1 MRMAR
6 EMTAICKAA
15 LTVLLALFIAFRVVA
30 QPAILAGP
38 EPGLM
43 ALCSG
48 GQIVYVSMETGLPV
62 DKGDDTGPMADPC
75 PFFGVTAFNLTVDQ
89 PLPTPLQVP
98 AAIALVQTHASQPVP
113 GAPVQNAARA
123 PPQRG

>member
-6 EMTAICKAA
+6 TMTEICKAA
-15 LTVLLALFIAFRVVA
+15 MTVLVALFIAIRVVA
-30 QPAILAGP
+30 QPTILAAP
-38 EPGLM
+38 EPGVM

-48 GQIVYVSMETGLPV
+48 GQIVYVSVETGLPV
-62 DKGDDTGPMADPC
+62 EEEDETGLLVDPC

-98 AAIALVQTHASQPVP
+98 VTVAVVQTGAAQPVP

-123 PPQRG
+123 PPLRA

>member
-6 EMTAICKAA
+6 DMTAICKAA
-15 LTVLLALFIAFRVVA
+15 LSVLVALFIAVRVVA
-30 QPAILAGP
+30 QPTILAAP
-38 EPGLM
+38 DPGLM

-62 DKGDDTGPMADPC
+62 ETDDETDLLADPC
-75 PFFGVTAFNLTVDQ
+75 PFFGVTAFNLSADQ

-98 AAIALVQTHASQPVP
+98 AALPLFQTGPSQPVP
-113 GAPVQNAARA
+113 AAPVQNAARA
-123 PPQRG
+123 PPLRA